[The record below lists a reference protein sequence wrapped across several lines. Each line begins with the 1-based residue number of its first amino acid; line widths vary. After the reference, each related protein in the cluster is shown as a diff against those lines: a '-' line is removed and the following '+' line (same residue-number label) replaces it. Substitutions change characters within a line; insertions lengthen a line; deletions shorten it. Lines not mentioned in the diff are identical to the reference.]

1 MDKPYVISI
10 NAISG
15 GGKTTLT
22 KLVAKSLKSSK
33 VFHFDDFDS
42 TNIYPDDFYDWSIR
56 GANIEEFDCP
66 GMQEAIIES
75 ISDNV
80 VDYIVIDF
88 PFGRDHSRL
97 KQHIDLSVF
106 IDTPLDI
113 AMARRI
119 IRDFIDDA
127 SDTADSRLRRLKED
141 LSYYASKAR
150 YPYLDTYRHKD
161 NCDLILDGWK
171 KQEEIC
177 EEILKK
183 VKAEPDGGHNS
194 VGCAYS
200 M

>member
-1 MDKPYVISI
+1 MNKPYIISI

-15 GGKTTLT
+15 GGNTTLT
-22 KLVAKSLKSSK
+22 KLVAKSLKNSK
-33 VFHFDDFDS
+33 AFHFDEFDS
-42 TNIYPDDFYDWSIR
+42 TNIYPENFYDWSIR

-66 GMQEAIIES
+66 GMQKAITES

-80 VDYIVIDF
+80 VDYIIIDF

-97 KQHIDLSVF
+97 KRDIDLSVF
-106 IDTPLDI
+106 IDTPLDV

-127 SDTADSRLRRLKED
+127 SDTADSRLKRLKED
-141 LSYYASKAR
+141 LSYYVSRAR
-150 YPYLDTYRHKD
+150 YPYLDAYRHKN

-177 EEILKK
+177 EEILNKI
-183 VKAEPDGGHNS
+183 KAEP
-194 VGCAYS
+194 VGTGQP